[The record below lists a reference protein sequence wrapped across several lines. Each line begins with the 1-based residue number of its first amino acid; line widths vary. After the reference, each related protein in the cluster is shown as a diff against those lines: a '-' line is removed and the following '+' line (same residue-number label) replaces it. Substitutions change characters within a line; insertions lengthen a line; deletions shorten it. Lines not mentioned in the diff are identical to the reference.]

1 MCVLSINFNTIEKR
15 NMLANLKELVHSNYM
30 VLDLER
36 HTNLVLALRTA
47 KATDLIPDKEATES
61 DDVLEAMC
69 LACKR
74 ITVSHN

>member
-1 MCVLSINFNTIEKR
+1 
-15 NMLANLKELVHSNYM
+15 

-47 KATDLIPDKEATES
+47 KATDLILDKESTES
-61 DDVLEAMC
+61 DGVLDATC

-74 ITVSHN
+74 ISISR